1 MTIAINGK
9 GFPSF
14 DTMYWCFHSFDGEN
28 GCWTYFFVS
37 ILSVCLS
44 LCIIHYALVI
54 KLVLENIPNWV
65 ASDSLWVEPL
75 LRSFHT
81 FHFHSAYRAQSS
93 RRMSV
98 GLEAVARKLEA
109 GLEELKV
116 EQEGRRDGERGLVE
130 HELGLVTLDFA
141 LKSAE
146 ETFMDNLADRE
157 EMMGGLETREE
168 ILGDLLREKE

>member
-1 MTIAINGK
+1 
-9 GFPSF
+9 
-14 DTMYWCFHSFDGEN
+14 
-28 GCWTYFFVS
+28 
-37 ILSVCLS
+37 
-44 LCIIHYALVI
+44 
-54 KLVLENIPNWV
+54 
-65 ASDSLWVEPL
+65 
-75 LRSFHT
+75 
-81 FHFHSAYRAQSS
+81 
-93 RRMSV
+93 MSV